1 MSLFQF
7 AVNLMRSQ
15 AMNYDFE
22 EVWREEQE
30 WRRPTD
36 AARLMREKI
45 EHEVAEDNQRAWA
58 EYHADRGDL
67 GGEA

>member
-1 MSLFQF
+1 
-7 AVNLMRSQ
+7 
-15 AMNYDFE
+15 MNYDFE